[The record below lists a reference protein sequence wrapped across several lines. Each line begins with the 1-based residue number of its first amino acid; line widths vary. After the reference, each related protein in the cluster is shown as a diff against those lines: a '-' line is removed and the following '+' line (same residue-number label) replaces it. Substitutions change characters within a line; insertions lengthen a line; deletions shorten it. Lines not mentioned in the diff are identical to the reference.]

1 MGLYTVVILHYKK
14 NEIVKGGIYRN
25 DGLLLSSNIRE
36 HKYRRFRKDLIMLLS
51 EIRLY
56 YAVNHIDISFI
67 SFSFSS
73 LSYETA
79 VILEHR
85 PEDFFSL
92 LAK

>member
-1 MGLYTVVILHYKK
+1 
-14 NEIVKGGIYRN
+14 
-25 DGLLLSSNIRE
+25 
-36 HKYRRFRKDLIMLLS
+36 MLLS

-85 PEDFFSL
+85 PEDVFFSFSQMNQMQYFFFFL
-92 LAK
+92 LNMVLF

>member
-1 MGLYTVVILHYKK
+1 
-14 NEIVKGGIYRN
+14 
-25 DGLLLSSNIRE
+25 
-36 HKYRRFRKDLIMLLS
+36 MLLS

-85 PEDFFSL
+85 PEDVFFSFSQMNQMQYFFFFL
-92 LAK
+92 LNMVLFNGFFSQIGRLHAL

>member
-1 MGLYTVVILHYKK
+1 
-14 NEIVKGGIYRN
+14 
-25 DGLLLSSNIRE
+25 
-36 HKYRRFRKDLIMLLS
+36 MLLS